1 LLYVR
6 GSFWPRSVVYI
17 QLGPVFLPGQYGM
30 TPGSGLPYG
39 QQQPGGMFQMGYAQ
53 GMSNPYNMHA
63 PNMGIQGIF
72 ANDFTLKFF

>member
-1 LLYVR
+1 
-6 GSFWPRSVVYI
+6 
-17 QLGPVFLPGQYGM
+17 M

-63 PNMGIQGIF
+63 PNMGMQGIF